1 MKKSTTLKR
10 IWGYIGK
17 YKALML
23 FVFICA
29 IIGNSLA
36 MLGPLMVGNGIDQ
49 MLGENLVDFS
59 MLKEI
64 IVKLILIYLIS
75 ALFQWLLSVVS
86 TKVANEIVKDIR
98 RDAFH
103 KLNKLPLKYYDT
115 TSRGDVI
122 SRLTNDVEAISEGL
136 FQGTTQIMSGII
148 IIIGC
153 FVFMLMISVRITCII
168 VLLVPV
174 CYLIAATIAKKS
186 ASMFAQRSKAIGQLN
201 GYAEEMISN
210 IKVVK
215 AFGYEDMAKETF
227 AKRNEQLYVYGQK
240 AQWYSSLT
248 NPTTRYVNNLG
259 YVAVT
264 VVGGFLA
271 LAGGLSVGNISSFLT
286 YSNQFAKPINEITSI
301 MTQLQEALAS
311 AKRVFQLIDEEEESD
326 DSELLSLEKEG
337 KGEVV
342 FDHVAFSYR
351 EGVELIKDLN
361 LKVNPGNMVAIVGPT
376 GAGKSTLV
384 NLLMRFY
391 DVNQGA
397 IYIDGTDIREIKRD
411 DLRSRFGMV
420 LQESWLFKGTVAE
433 NISYGAKEVTREQIE
448 EAAKKAHAHS
458 FIKRLKDGYDTLI
471 EEDAENISQ
480 GQKQLLTIAR
490 AMLLDPPILILD
502 EATSSI
508 DTRTEIKIQK
518 AFHTMMQGRTSFV
531 IAHRLSTIKEADVI
545 LVMKDG
551 NIIEQGTHKELL
563 KKKGFYY
570 TLYHSQFAKET
581 EEK

>member
-1 MKKSTTLKR
+1 MANKKSATLKR

-17 YKALML
+17 YKALLM

-29 IIGNSLA
+29 IVGNSLA
-36 MLGPLMVGNGIDQ
+36 MLAPLMVGNGIDK
-49 MLGENLVDFS
+49 MLGENLVNFS
-59 MLKEI
+59 LLWG
-64 IVKLILIYLIS
+64 IVFKLILIYAIS

-98 RDAFH
+98 KDAFH
-103 KLNKLPLKYYDT
+103 KLNKLPLRYYDNS
-115 TSRGDVI
+115 SRGDVI

-153 FVFMLMISVRITCII
+153 FVFMLTISVRITCII

-174 CYLIAATIAKKS
+174 CYAIAATIAKKS
-186 ASMFAQRSKAIGQLN
+186 ATMFQKRSQSIGQLN

-210 IKVVK
+210 IKIVK
-215 AFGYEDMAKETF
+215 AFGYEDMAKENF
-227 AKRNEQLYVYGQK
+227 SKMNDQLYIYGQK

-264 VVGGFLA
+264 VIGGFLA
-271 LAGGLSVGNISSFLT
+271 LSGGLSVGNISSFLT

-326 DSELLSLEKEG
+326 DSQMKTLEKEI

-342 FDHVAFSYR
+342 FEHVDFSYR

-361 LKVNPGNMVAIVGPT
+361 LKVHPGNMVAIVGPT

-391 DVNQGA
+391 DVNKGA

-433 NISYGAKEVTREQIE
+433 NIGYGSKDVTMDQIMD
-448 EAAKKAHAHS
+448 AAKKAYAHS

-471 EEDAENISQ
+471 EEDAGNISQ

-508 DTRTEIKIQK
+508 DTRTELKIQK
-518 AFHTMMQGRTSFV
+518 AFHAMMQGRTSFV

-551 NIIEQGTHKELL
+551 NIIEQGTHTELL
-563 KKKGFYY
+563 KRKGFYH
-570 TLYHSQFAKET
+570 TLYHSQFAKE
-581 EEK
+581 K

>member
-1 MKKSTTLKR
+1 MVNKKSTTLKR

-17 YKALML
+17 YKALL
-23 FVFICA
+23 VFVFICA
-29 IIGNSLA
+29 IVGNSLA
-36 MLGPLMVGNGIDQ
+36 MLAPLMVGNGIDK
-49 MLGENLVDFS
+49 MLGESQVDFTLLRS
-59 MLKEI
+59 I
-64 IVKLILIYLIS
+64 IIKLIMIYFIS

-98 RDAFH
+98 KDAFH
-103 KLNKLPLKYYDT
+103 KLNKLPLRYYDNS
-115 TSRGDVI
+115 SRGDVI

-153 FVFMLMISVRITCII
+153 FVFMLTISVRITCII

-174 CYLIAATIAKKS
+174 CYAIAATIAKKS
-186 ASMFAQRSKAIGQLN
+186 ATMFQKRSQSIGQLN

-215 AFGYEDMAKETF
+215 AFGYEDMAKENF
-227 AKRNEQLYVYGQK
+227 SKMNEQLYVYGQK

-264 VVGGFLA
+264 VIGGFLA
-271 LAGGLSVGNISSFLT
+271 LSGGLSVGNISSFLT

-326 DSELLSLEKEG
+326 DSQMKNLEKEI

-342 FDHVAFSYR
+342 FEHVDFSYR

-361 LKVNPGNMVAIVGPT
+361 LKVSPGNMVAIVGPT

-420 LQESWLFKGTVAE
+420 LQESWLFKGTVEE
-433 NISYGAKEVTREQIE
+433 NIGYGSKEVSMEQIMY
-448 EAAKKAHAHS
+448 AAKKAHAHS
-458 FIKRLKDGYDTLI
+458 FIKRLKDGYDTMI
-471 EEDAENISQ
+471 EEDAGNISQ

-508 DTRTEIKIQK
+508 DTRTELKIQK
-518 AFHTMMQGRTSFV
+518 AFHAMMQGRTSFV
-531 IAHRLSTIKEADVI
+531 IAHRLSTIEEADVI

-551 NIIEQGTHKELL
+551 NIIEQGTHTELL
-563 KKKGFYY
+563 KKKGFYH
-570 TLYHSQFAKET
+570 TLYHSQFAKE
-581 EEK
+581 K

>member
-1 MKKSTTLKR
+1 MTKKKSTTLKR

-17 YKALML
+17 YKALLL

-36 MLGPLMVGNGIDQ
+36 MLAPLMVGNGIDK
-49 MLGENLVDFS
+49 MLGENLVNFS
-59 MLKEI
+59 LLWG
-64 IVKLILIYLIS
+64 IVFKLILIYAIS

-98 RDAFH
+98 KDAFH
-103 KLNKLPLKYYDT
+103 KLNKLPLRYYDNS
-115 TSRGDVI
+115 SRGDVI

-153 FVFMLMISVRITCII
+153 FVFMLTISVRITCII

-174 CYLIAATIAKKS
+174 CYAIAATIAKKS
-186 ASMFAQRSKAIGQLN
+186 ATMFQKRSQSIGQLN

-210 IKVVK
+210 IKIVK
-215 AFGYEDMAKETF
+215 AFGYEDMAKENF
-227 AKRNEQLYVYGQK
+227 SKMNDQLYIYGQK

-248 NPTTRYVNNLG
+248 NPTTRYVNNIG

-264 VVGGFLA
+264 VIGGFLA
-271 LAGGLSVGNISSFLT
+271 LSGGLSVGNISSFLT

-326 DSELLSLEKEG
+326 DSQMKTLEKEI

-342 FDHVAFSYR
+342 FEHVDFSYR

-361 LKVNPGNMVAIVGPT
+361 LKVHPGNMVAIVGPT

-391 DVNQGA
+391 DVNKGA

-411 DLRSRFGMV
+411 YLRSRFGMV

-433 NISYGAKEVTREQIE
+433 NIGYGSKDVTMDQIMD
-448 EAAKKAHAHS
+448 AAKKAYAHS

-471 EEDAENISQ
+471 EEDAGNISQ

-508 DTRTEIKIQK
+508 DTRTELKIQK
-518 AFHTMMQGRTSFV
+518 AFHAMMQGRTSFV

-551 NIIEQGTHKELL
+551 NIIEQGTHTELL
-563 KKKGFYY
+563 KRKGFYH
-570 TLYHSQFAKET
+570 TLYHSQFAKE
-581 EEK
+581 K

>member
-1 MKKSTTLKR
+1 MTKKKSTTLKR

-17 YKALML
+17 YKALLL

-29 IIGNSLA
+29 IIGNSFA
-36 MLGPLMVGNGIDQ
+36 MLAPLMVGNGIDK
-49 MLGENLVDFS
+49 MLGENLVNFS
-59 MLKEI
+59 LLWG
-64 IVKLILIYLIS
+64 IVFKLILIYAIS

-98 RDAFH
+98 KDAFH
-103 KLNKLPLKYYDT
+103 KLNKLPLRYYDNS
-115 TSRGDVI
+115 SRGDVI

-153 FVFMLMISVRITCII
+153 FVFMLTISVRITCII

-174 CYLIAATIAKKS
+174 CYAIAATIAKKS
-186 ASMFAQRSKAIGQLN
+186 ATMFQKRSQSIGQLN

-210 IKVVK
+210 IKIVK
-215 AFGYEDMAKETF
+215 AFGYEDMAKENF
-227 AKRNEQLYVYGQK
+227 SKMNDQLYIYGQK

-264 VVGGFLA
+264 VIGGFLA
-271 LAGGLSVGNISSFLT
+271 LSGGLSVGNISSFLT

-326 DSELLSLEKEG
+326 DSQMKTLEKEI

-342 FDHVAFSYR
+342 FEHVDFSYR

-361 LKVNPGNMVAIVGPT
+361 LKVHPGNMVAIVGPT

-391 DVNQGA
+391 DVNKGA

-433 NISYGAKEVTREQIE
+433 NIGYGSKDVTMDQIMD
-448 EAAKKAHAHS
+448 AAKKAYAHS

-471 EEDAENISQ
+471 EEDAGNISQ

-508 DTRTEIKIQK
+508 DTRTELKIQK
-518 AFHTMMQGRTSFV
+518 AFHAMMQGRTSFV

-551 NIIEQGTHKELL
+551 NIIEQGTHTELL
-563 KKKGFYY
+563 KRKGFYH
-570 TLYHSQFAKET
+570 TLYHSQFAKE
-581 EEK
+581 K

>member
-1 MKKSTTLKR
+1 
-10 IWGYIGK
+10 
-17 YKALML
+17 ML
-23 FVFICA
+23 
-29 IIGNSLA
+29 
-36 MLGPLMVGNGIDQ
+36 
-49 MLGENLVDFS
+49 
-59 MLKEI
+59 
-64 IVKLILIYLIS
+64 
-75 ALFQWLLSVVS
+75 
-86 TKVANEIVKDIR
+86 T
-98 RDAFH
+98 
-103 KLNKLPLKYYDT
+103 
-115 TSRGDVI
+115 
-122 SRLTNDVEAISEGL
+122 
-136 FQGTTQIMSGII
+136 
-148 IIIGC
+148 
-153 FVFMLMISVRITCII
+153 ISVRITCII

-174 CYLIAATIAKKS
+174 CYAIAATIAKKS
-186 ASMFAQRSKAIGQLN
+186 ATMFQKRSQSIGQLN

-215 AFGYEDMAKETF
+215 AFGYEDMAKENF
-227 AKRNEQLYVYGQK
+227 SKMNEQLYVYGQK

-264 VVGGFLA
+264 VIGGFLA
-271 LAGGLSVGNISSFLT
+271 LSGGLSVGNISSFLT

-326 DSELLSLEKEG
+326 DSQMKNLEKEI

-342 FDHVAFSYR
+342 FEHVDFSYR

-361 LKVNPGNMVAIVGPT
+361 LKVSPGNMVAIVGPT

-420 LQESWLFKGTVAE
+420 LQESWLFKGTVEE
-433 NISYGAKEVTREQIE
+433 NIGYGSKEVSMEQIMD
-448 EAAKKAHAHS
+448 AAKKAHAHS
-458 FIKRLKDGYDTLI
+458 FIKRLKDGYDTMI
-471 EEDAENISQ
+471 EEDAGNISQ

-508 DTRTEIKIQK
+508 DTRTELKIQK
-518 AFHTMMQGRTSFV
+518 AFHAMMQGRTSFV
-531 IAHRLSTIKEADVI
+531 IAHRLSTIEEADVI

-551 NIIEQGTHKELL
+551 NIIEQGTHTELL
-563 KKKGFYY
+563 KKKGFYH
-570 TLYHSQFAKET
+570 TLYHSQFAKE
-581 EEK
+581 K

>member
-1 MKKSTTLKR
+1 MTKKKSTTLKR

-17 YKALML
+17 YKALLL

-36 MLGPLMVGNGIDQ
+36 MLAPLMVGNGIDK
-49 MLGENLVDFS
+49 MLGENLVNFS
-59 MLKEI
+59 LLWG
-64 IVKLILIYLIS
+64 IVFKLILIYAIS

-98 RDAFH
+98 KDAFH
-103 KLNKLPLKYYDT
+103 KLNKLPLRYYDNS
-115 TSRGDVI
+115 SRGDVI

-153 FVFMLMISVRITCII
+153 FVFMLTISVRITCII

-174 CYLIAATIAKKS
+174 CYAIAATIAKKS
-186 ASMFAQRSKAIGQLN
+186 ATMFQKRSQSIGQLN

-210 IKVVK
+210 IKIVK
-215 AFGYEDMAKETF
+215 AFGYEDMAKENF
-227 AKRNEQLYVYGQK
+227 SKMNDQLYIYGQK

-264 VVGGFLA
+264 VIGGFLA
-271 LAGGLSVGNISSFLT
+271 LSGGLSVGNISSFLT

-326 DSELLSLEKEG
+326 DSQMKTLEKEI

-342 FDHVAFSYR
+342 FEHVDFSYR

-361 LKVNPGNMVAIVGPT
+361 LKVHPGNMVAIVGPT

-391 DVNQGA
+391 DVNKGA
-397 IYIDGTDIREIKRD
+397 ICIDGTDIREIKRD

-433 NISYGAKEVTREQIE
+433 NIGYGSKDVTMDQIMD
-448 EAAKKAHAHS
+448 AAKKAYAHS

-471 EEDAENISQ
+471 EEDAGNISQ

-508 DTRTEIKIQK
+508 DTRTELKIQK
-518 AFHTMMQGRTSFV
+518 AFHAMMQGRTSFV

-551 NIIEQGTHKELL
+551 NIIEQGTHTELL
-563 KKKGFYY
+563 KRKGFYH
-570 TLYHSQFAKET
+570 TLYHSQFAKE
-581 EEK
+581 K